1 MQNFI
6 VIGLGRFG
14 TAVAREL
21 YSVGKDVL
29 AMDVK
34 SENVQNIADY
44 VTHAVTGDGRDPAV
58 LQAIGIQ
65 DYDCAVVTVGDD
77 VGSSALITMRLK
89 EAGVPKIICKAQS
102 HVHQRLLEKLGAD
115 RVVFPEHE
123 MGLKLAQG
131 LSSVNVINFIELSD
145 DFGIVELDA
154 PRSWQSKT
162 LRELDVRV
170 RHHVNVIAVRDAQ
183 GKLDIA
189 PGGEYVVGKGSMLVV
204 LGRSEDINR
213 LYDL

>member
-1 MQNFI
+1 MKNFI

-21 YSVGKDVL
+21 YAVGKDVL

-89 EAGVPKIICKAQS
+89 EAGVPKVICKAQS

-123 MGLKLAQG
+123 MGIKTAQG
-131 LSSVNVINFIELSD
+131 LARSNILNFIELSPE
-145 DFGIVELDA
+145 FAIVEVDLPEGWA
-154 PRSWQSKT
+154 KRT
-162 LRELDVRV
+162 IREMDVRAKYK
-170 RHHVNVIAVRDAQ
+170 VNIIAVRR
-183 GKLDIA
+183 GSEMHVA
-189 PGGEYVVGKGSMLVV
+189 PGADWVLSGEDKLIV
-204 LGRSEDINR
+204 LGRDSDISA
-213 LYDL
+213 LCGK

>member
-1 MQNFI
+1 MKNFI

-123 MGLKLAQG
+123 MGIKTAQG
-131 LSSVNVINFIELSD
+131 LARSNILNFIELSPE
-145 DFGIVELDA
+145 FAIVEVDLPEGWA
-154 PRSWQSKT
+154 KRT
-162 LRELDVRV
+162 IREMDVRAKYK
-170 RHHVNVIAVRDAQ
+170 VNIIAVRR
-183 GKLDIA
+183 GSEMHVA
-189 PGGEYVVGKGSMLVV
+189 PGADWVLSGEDKLIV
-204 LGRSEDINR
+204 LGRDSDISA
-213 LYDL
+213 LCGK

>member
-1 MQNFI
+1 MKNFV

-21 YSVGKDVL
+21 YAVGKDVL
-29 AMDVK
+29 AMDLK
-34 SENVQNIADY
+34 SENVQNIADF

-58 LQAIGIQ
+58 LQAVGIQ

-123 MGLKLAQG
+123 MGIKTAQG
-131 LSSVNVINFIELSD
+131 LARSNILNFIELSPE
-145 DFGIVELDA
+145 FAIVEVDLPEGWAKRTIRDLDIRA
-154 PRSWQSKT
+154 KYK
-162 LRELDVRV
+162 
-170 RHHVNVIAVRDAQ
+170 VNVIAIRRGTEISV
-183 GKLDIA
+183 A
-189 PGGEYVVGKGSMLVV
+189 PGADWIMAERDKLIV
-204 LGRSEDINR
+204 LGRDSDISA
-213 LYDL
+213 LCGK

>member
-1 MQNFI
+1 MKNLI

-21 YSVGKDVL
+21 YAVGKDVL

-89 EAGVPKIICKAQS
+89 EAGVPKVICKAQS

-123 MGLKLAQG
+123 MGIKTAQG
-131 LSSVNVINFIELSD
+131 LARSNILNFIEISPE
-145 DFGIVELDA
+145 FAIVEVDLPEGWA
-154 PRSWQSKT
+154 KRT
-162 LRELDVRV
+162 IREMDVRAKYK
-170 RHHVNVIAVRDAQ
+170 VNIIAVRR
-183 GKLDIA
+183 GSEMHVA
-189 PGGEYVVGKGSMLVV
+189 PGADWVLSGEDKLIV
-204 LGRSEDINR
+204 LGRDSDISA
-213 LYDL
+213 LCGK

>member
-1 MQNFI
+1 MKNFV

-21 YSVGKDVL
+21 YAVGKDVL
-29 AMDVK
+29 AMDLK
-34 SENVQNIADY
+34 SENVQNIADF

-58 LQAIGIQ
+58 LQAVGIQ

-123 MGLKLAQG
+123 MGIKTAQG
-131 LSSVNVINFIELSD
+131 LARSNILNFIELSPE
-145 DFGIVELDA
+145 FAIVEVDLPNGWAKRTIRDLDIRA
-154 PRSWQSKT
+154 KYK
-162 LRELDVRV
+162 
-170 RHHVNVIAVRDAQ
+170 VNVIAIRRGSEISV
-183 GKLDIA
+183 A
-189 PGGEYVVGKGSMLVV
+189 PGADWIMAERDKLIV
-204 LGRSEDINR
+204 LGRDSDISA
-213 LYDL
+213 LCGK

>member
-1 MQNFI
+1 MKNFI

-21 YSVGKDVL
+21 YAVGKDVL
-29 AMDVK
+29 ATDVK

-89 EAGVPKIICKAQS
+89 EAGVPKVICKAQS

-123 MGLKLAQG
+123 MGIKTAQG
-131 LSSVNVINFIELSD
+131 LARSNILNFIELSPE
-145 DFGIVELDA
+145 FAIVEVDPPA
-154 PRSWQSKT
+154 SWAKKSV
-162 LRELDVRV
+162 RELDVRAKYKL
-170 RHHVNVIAVRDAQ
+170 NIIAVRR
-183 GKLDIA
+183 GGEMNVA
-189 PGGEYVVGKGSMLVV
+189 PGADWIISEEDKLIV
-204 LGRSEDINR
+204 LGRDSDISA
-213 LYDL
+213 LCGK

>member
-1 MQNFI
+1 MKNFI

-123 MGLKLAQG
+123 MGIKTAQG
-131 LSSVNVINFIELSD
+131 LARSNILNFIELSPE
-145 DFGIVELDA
+145 FAIVEVDLPEGWA
-154 PRSWQSKT
+154 KKT
-162 LRELDVRV
+162 IREMDVRAKYK
-170 RHHVNVIAVRDAQ
+170 VNIIAVRR
-183 GKLDIA
+183 GSEMHVA
-189 PGGEYVVGKGSMLVV
+189 PGADWVLSGEDKLIV
-204 LGRSEDINR
+204 LGRDSDISA
-213 LYDL
+213 LCGK

>member
-1 MQNFI
+1 MKNFI

-123 MGLKLAQG
+123 MGIKTAQG
-131 LSSVNVINFIELSD
+131 LARSNILNFIELSPE
-145 DFGIVELDA
+145 FAIVEVDLPEGWA
-154 PRSWQSKT
+154 KRT
-162 LRELDVRV
+162 IRELDVRAKYK
-170 RHHVNVIAVRDAQ
+170 VNIIAVRQ
-183 GKLDIA
+183 GSEMHVA
-189 PGGEYVVGKGSMLVV
+189 PGADWVLSGEDKLIV
-204 LGRSEDINR
+204 LGRDSDISA
-213 LYDL
+213 LCGK

>member
-1 MQNFI
+1 MKNFI

-123 MGLKLAQG
+123 MGIKTAQG
-131 LSSVNVINFIELSD
+131 LARSNILNFIELSPE
-145 DFGIVELDA
+145 FAIVEVDPA
-154 PRSWQSKT
+154 RQGWAKRT
-162 LRELDVRV
+162 VRELDVRAKYKL
-170 RHHVNVIAVRDAQ
+170 NIIAVRR
-183 GKLDIA
+183 GGEMHVA
-189 PGGEYVVGKGSMLVV
+189 PGADWVISGEDKLIV
-204 LGRSEDINR
+204 LGRDSDISA
-213 LYDL
+213 LCGK

>member
-1 MQNFI
+1 MKNFI

-123 MGLKLAQG
+123 MGIKTAQG
-131 LSSVNVINFIELSD
+131 LARSNILNFIELSPE
-145 DFGIVELDA
+145 FAIVEVDLPEGWA
-154 PRSWQSKT
+154 KRT
-162 LRELDVRV
+162 IREMDVRAKYK
-170 RHHVNVIAVRDAQ
+170 VNIIAVRQ
-183 GKLDIA
+183 GSEMHVA
-189 PGGEYVVGKGSMLVV
+189 PGADWVLSGEDKLIV
-204 LGRSEDINR
+204 LGRDSDISA
-213 LYDL
+213 LCGK